1 MKKSKG
7 TMKQK
12 ATVLLGAVTALCAL
26 LGGALLPRKV
36 SAESATETY
45 IAFYE
50 ANAYDST
57 AKVLYY
63 DADESGARNS
73 EVMIYPNGR
82 FNPMKTQEATLTWTA
97 PEAGSVT
104 IQEKTIKL
112 SVDSKNIDNSDGV
125 RWALLKVGADGKCTA
140 VTDEFWHTLK
150 CTSESTVE
158 SSKPTETANYG
169 GQTVQMEKG
178 EKIAIVI
185 DCGENKN
192 NNFDQPYVTASMK
205 FTPTD
210 GEEKEYAF
218 NTNDTLSKHVTAL
231 TSEEA
236 TTAFEMGVAATNY
249 YSWGASTFT
258 EKQTLTAD
266 KETSEFKQTNV
277 MDGKTEKELS
287 YISGATGQWNLTG
300 NSGDYF
306 VAVTGTVAKICAPT
320 EFHDTQL
327 VWKAPEAGVFSLDSL
342 ELEMVD
348 TDKNGEK
355 ESDGMKYAVLYK
367 NAETGNYY
375 DLYESGEIDGDAP
388 WHDLVWKVKQ
398 TITTLPDFAMAKDDE
413 FIVMFN
419 RKGSKTLDPCKFD
432 IKISF
437 AANGEEAKTYE
448 IKQGT
453 STISE
458 QGTNEFYFR
467 DAAYIKSI
475 VYKHNGVTVKMDAYT
490 DGYTLSDGAVV
501 ALGENEQFVGWRYG
515 NDLYPAGGAYTFTE
529 ASNNYNSLTA
539 VVITM
544 STEKGAGLRVSTK
557 TDDAGIRFVSNFNLS
572 GLKEK
577 EYSFG
582 TLVALASDE
591 LNEMTFV
598 KDGSGVRSVAAV
610 KYETTDDGFK
620 QNAAVTN
627 IPEANYTTEL
637 RARGYVTVTYKDG
650 TSGTFYANLSDARS
664 VAYVAYASYEALS
677 TRFDLENNEEL
688 KKVVDAFKKAYS
700 TEE

>member
-50 ANAYDST
+50 ANAYDATT

-63 DADESGARNS
+63 DANNTQSYKGN
-73 EVMIYPNGR
+73 VMIYPNGR
-82 FNPMKTQEATLTWTA
+82 FNPTASYEATLTWSA

-112 SVDSKNIDNSDGV
+112 SVNSEKVEKSDGV

-158 SSKPTETANYG
+158 SSKSTETANYG

-178 EKIAIVI
+178 AKIAIVI
-185 DCGENKN
+185 DCGGNKN

-205 FTPTD
+205 FTPID

-266 KETSEFKQTNV
+266 TETSEFKQTNV
-277 MDGKTEKELS
+277 MDGKTENELVAK
-287 YISGATGQWNLTG
+287 SGSTGQW
-300 NSGDYF
+300 F
-306 VAVTGTVAKICAPT
+306 VAESNNSYSVVVNGTAAKICSPQKYN
-320 EFHDTQL
+320 DTQL
-327 VWKAPEAGVFSLDSL
+327 VWKAPAAGVFSLDSL
-342 ELEMVD
+342 SL
-348 TDKNGEK
+348 NIEK
-355 ESDGMKYAVLYK
+355 IDSCDGMKYAVLYK
-367 NAETGNYY
+367 NAATGNYY
-375 DLYESGEIDGDAP
+375 DLYENNEIDGDAP
-388 WHDLVWKVKQ
+388 WHDLQAGAEQAQ

-419 RKGSKTLDPCKFD
+419 PKNTNANDACTFN
-432 IKISF
+432 IAISF
-437 AANGEEAKTYE
+437 AANGEEATKYE
-448 IKQGT
+448 IKPGT
-453 STISE
+453 SAISA
-458 QGTNEFYFR
+458 QGTNDFWFR
-467 DAAYIKSI
+467 NAVYAQSIAYTQNSTI
-475 VYKHNGVTVKMDAYT
+475 VKADAYT
-490 DGYTLSDGAVV
+490 DGYTLSSGAVV
-501 ALGENEQFVGWRYG
+501 ALGANEQFVGWRYG

-529 ASNNYNSLTA
+529 TSNNLNTLTA

-544 STEKGAGLRVSTK
+544 STEKGAGLRVSTT

-572 GLKEK
+572 ELKEK
-577 EYSFG
+577 EYTFG

-591 LNEMTFV
+591 LNETTFV

-620 QNAAVTN
+620 QNAAVTS

-637 RARGYVTVTYKDG
+637 RARGYVTVSYKDG

-664 VAYVAYASYEALS
+664 VAYVAYMTYDDLS
-677 TRFDLENNEEL
+677 TRFDLENNKDL
-688 KKVVDAFKKAYS
+688 KTVVDAFKDAYS